1 MRQAPTASAIDRDAA
16 GWPGAWGSPPGG
28 SDEAPRRERPPIPTR
43 EVPRRRVASLGMGLL
58 ALVITGGMLTTAALV
73 TAGDLPGGESQDDR
87 GGGTRYA
94 EATGTSSVAMEFY
107 RRGML
112 LLADPLAPPGA
123 RSDAVWMFEKAVQL
137 DSTFAKAWAALS
149 EWYSSAP
156 VGSRAL
162 ALAIHRPPTGP
173 AAGRITAK
181 SALRAAIRYGPRLPE
196 TLRARGWF
204 AFDVQRNREQA
215 LHFFEAARRL
225 RPDDP
230 DVVSGIG
237 LVRVS
242 QGRWEEGVGSLERAL
257 QLDPGSQWRAALLGQ
272 MYAHLRQYAEA
283 EQLYDRA
290 LRVAPTYTEAYIG
303 KAIVR
308 LKRDG
313 DVRGA
318 RQVLEEAGR
327 NVDRGELL
335 FTFVQVMARHPF
347 VRILNDYFQTQ
358 LADRRVA
365 NHLRERCLGCYWQL
379 SAELAERR
387 GDRDMALAIYDSA
400 VQQLT
405 APKPNRIT
413 ALSMAAM
420 GERSEALQWVEH
432 TVSAAPL
439 AQEAISG
446 YHVLETVVEVQMRA
460 GDFDGALGTLRQL
473 LSHPGL
479 LSTAVLELDPLWDP
493 LRGRPEFRAMLS
505 RFSR

>member
-1 MRQAPTASAIDRDAA
+1 
-16 GWPGAWGSPPGG
+16 
-28 SDEAPRRERPPIPTR
+28 
-43 EVPRRRVASLGMGLL
+43 
-58 ALVITGGMLTTAALV
+58 
-73 TAGDLPGGESQDDR
+73 
-87 GGGTRYA
+87 
-94 EATGTSSVAMEFY
+94 
-107 RRGML
+107 
-112 LLADPLAPPGA
+112 
-123 RSDAVWMFEKAVQL
+123 
-137 DSTFAKAWAALS
+137 
-149 EWYSSAP
+149 
-156 VGSRAL
+156 
-162 ALAIHRPPTGP
+162 
-173 AAGRITAK
+173 
-181 SALRAAIRYGPRLPE
+181 
-196 TLRARGWF
+196 
-204 AFDVQRNREQA
+204 
-215 LHFFEAARRL
+215 
-225 RPDDP
+225 
-230 DVVSGIG
+230 
-237 LVRVS
+237 
-242 QGRWEEGVGSLERAL
+242 
-257 QLDPGSQWRAALLGQ
+257 
-272 MYAHLRQYAEA
+272 
-283 EQLYDRA
+283 
-290 LRVAPTYTEAYIG
+290 
-303 KAIVR
+303 
-308 LKRDG
+308 
-313 DVRGA
+313 
-318 RQVLEEAGR
+318 
-327 NVDRGELL
+327 
-335 FTFVQVMARHPF
+335 MARHPF